1 LLRHVVLGVLRVA
14 KEIPSAGSRMKN
26 TIKTIIVM
34 MCACC
39 VVCSGALALD
49 MSGVRAYPVP
59 YNPEKSIG
67 LKLLLPAVPDISGI
81 IKISIFDINGDLVF
95 NREYSSVGLFVW
107 NGRNLSG
114 RKVKP
119 GLYII
124 KVSAEGSNGE
134 YGKKLIRILVDYR

>member
-1 LLRHVVLGVLRVA
+1 MLRHAVLGVLRVA
-14 KEIPSAGSRMKN
+14 KEIPLAGSRMKN

-49 MSGVRAYPVP
+49 MSGVIAYPVP
-59 YNPEKSIG
+59 YNPDRGPLTIK
-67 LKLLLPAVPDISGI
+67 VPEGDS
-81 IKISIFDINGDLVF
+81 IKIQIYDINGDSVY
-95 NREYSSVGLFVW
+95 NRAGANNTDNLWS
-107 NGRNLSG
+107 GRNNSG
-114 RKVKP
+114 KRIKH

-124 KVSAEGSNGE
+124 KVTAEDNLGS

>member
-1 LLRHVVLGVLRVA
+1 MLRHVVLGVLRVA

-59 YNPEKSIG
+59 YNPARGTLTIDQ
-67 LKLLLPAVPDISGI
+67 LPTAIQNRI
-81 IKISIFDINGDLVF
+81 QIFDINGDLVF
-95 NREYSSVGLFVW
+95 DRSYAATTILWG
-107 NGRNLSG
+107 GRNNSG
-114 RKVKP
+114 RVVKP

-124 KVSAEGSNGE
+124 RITSDDGSGG